1 MTARN
6 GAAYLERLRTHSPEL
21 WVGSEKIVDVVGH
34 PATSGAAAEIA
45 RLYDLQCEDGNE
57 DMLFEPTDGD
67 GPVGVQ
73 FLEPRSRE
81 DLEQRHAM
89 HKKWADSTLGMM
101 GRTTDFV
108 SAMLVAWNANADF
121 FGDGADKVRD
131 YFRHVRDNDLFLSHA
146 IADPPVD
153 RSKPASQQ
161 PDPYTYLGVK
171 EQTAEG
177 LIVSGAKM
185 LATAAPYSDEIL
197 VWPFSLR
204 KFAPEEKPYAIAFAI
219 PTDAPGVRL
228 ICREPF
234 GGGNAF
240 DQPLSSRF
248 DEMDAV
254 VVFDDVLVP
263 WDRVFINQDY
273 ERVNRIW
280 EINSNAFT
288 GAQTSVRLMTKLQ
301 FVAGLAKRATEV
313 VKTDQFPQVRD
324 AVGEISTYIELT
336 RAAIL
341 ASEAGATPNQ
351 DGVLFPDLRPLYAI
365 RNSGNRWYPRVREIL
380 QQILAGGLLYQP
392 ADVSAFDSPI
402 ASDLAKFYRGP
413 DNSSVERISV
423 FKVAADLAVSAFGGR
438 HELYERF
445 YAGDP
450 MFLRINTQFN
460 QYDWT
465 EPLGLIDGLLATSA
479 EHARTAGSAEPDRTE
494 GGTAA

>member
-1 MTARN
+1 
-6 GAAYLERLRTHSPEL
+6 
-21 WVGSEKIVDVVGH
+21 VGSEKILDVVGH
-34 PATSGAAAEIA
+34 PATAGAAAEIA
-45 RLYDLQCEDGNE
+45 RLYDLQFAEGNE
-57 DMLFEPTDGD
+57 DMLFEPADGD

-81 DLEQRHAM
+81 DLERRRAM
-89 HKKWADSTLGMM
+89 HKKWANSTLGMM

-131 YFRHVRDNDLFLSHA
+131 YFRYVRDNDLFLSHA
-146 IADPPVD
+146 LADPPVD
-153 RSKPASQQ
+153 RSKPPSQQ

-177 LIVSGAKM
+177 IVVSGAKM

-204 KFAPEEKPYAIAFAI
+204 KYAPEEKPYAIAFAI

-228 ICREPF
+228 ICRSPF
-234 GGGNAF
+234 GGGNGF

-288 GAQTSVRLMTKLQ
+288 GVQTSIRLMAKLQ

-324 AVGEISTYIELT
+324 ALGEISTYIELT

-341 ASEAGATPNQ
+341 ASEAGATTNQ
-351 DGVLFPDLRPLYAI
+351 VGTLFPDVRPLYAI

-392 ADVSAFDSPI
+392 ADVSAFDSPV
-402 ASDLAKFYRGP
+402 AADLDRFYRGP
-413 DNSSVERISV
+413 DSSSFDRIAI

-460 QYDWT
+460 LYDWT
-465 EPLGLIDGLLATSA
+465 EPLELIDGLLAASA
-479 EHARTAGSAEPDRTE
+479 EYAQKSDKPERAED
-494 GGTAA
+494 GAAA